1 MRALGTVVLATVM
14 VWVISAIALQ
24 IYTHGAREP
33 RTHTL
38 VIPAGTDE
46 LIASGE
52 NPLEIPATW
61 SFLAD
66 DTLVLVNEDQVD
78 HWLGELWVPAMATR
92 QYNLQPAFGGSLLC
106 SLHPSGAITIDVD
119 VRDFD
124 WRATMFPTLAFGPA
138 LGLIIAGIGWVMR
151 MLDEPDRR
159 KDRDEKTN
167 EGRIHEETH
176 QRP

>member
-1 MRALGTVVLATVM
+1 MRV
-14 VWVISAIALQ
+14 
-24 IYTHGAREP
+24 HP
-33 RTHTL
+33 R
-38 VIPAGTDE
+38 VA
-46 LIASGE
+46 
-52 NPLEIPATW
+52 
-61 SFLAD
+61 
-66 DTLVLVNEDQVD
+66 V
-78 HWLGELWVPAMATR
+78 TR
-92 QYNLQPAFGGSLLC
+92 
-106 SLHPSGAITIDVD
+106 LHPSGAITIDVD